1 MSLGESEEFNLHC
14 RKWILRKRSEILRK
28 KNNLLIYGRLFKL
41 LWSRR
46 DSNPRPNKQH
56 IRFLHAYSVLG
67 FRRKADNRQP
77 TLRLTSKIFVIWPK
91 FPNPYFRIAIP
102 RNQTSRNRTSA
113 GYLASLLYF
122 EKTLNPT
129 IIQIKLQEQTL
140 GRQLKFCDKGLKRSR
155 HGSLHAYLPIGLAV
169 ETSLPRIL

>member
-1 MSLGESEEFNLHC
+1 M
-14 RKWILRKRSEILRK
+14 RK

-113 GYLASLLYF
+113 GYLASLLCF
-122 EKTLNPT
+122 GRALNPT
-129 IIQIKLQEQTL
+129 VIRIKLQEQTL

-155 HGSLHAYLPIGLAV
+155 HGSLHATLPIDLAV
-169 ETSLPRIL
+169 ETSQPQFCKATKIVNLISIIK

>member
-1 MSLGESEEFNLHC
+1 M
-14 RKWILRKRSEILRK
+14 
-28 KNNLLIYGRLFKL
+28 
-41 LWSRR
+41 WSWR

-77 TLRLTSKIFVIWPK
+77 TLRLTSKIFVRWPK
-91 FPNPYFRIAIP
+91 FPKPYFRIAIP

-140 GRQLKFCDKGLKRSR
+140 GRQLKLCSKGLKRSR
-155 HGSLHAYLPIGLAV
+155 YGSLHAYLPIDLAV
-169 ETSLPRIL
+169 ETSQPQFFVSLQI

>member
-1 MSLGESEEFNLHC
+1 MNLTEKE
-14 RKWILRKRSEILRK
+14 RNFAQ
-28 KNNLLIYGRLFKL
+28 KNNLLISGRLFKL

-67 FRRKADNRQP
+67 FRRKADNRKP

-122 EKTLNPT
+122 GKTLNPT